1 MTVML
6 NKYGLGYL
14 SVPKV
19 ACTSIK
25 AMMFEV
31 ENGFPFRPY
40 SFNGQMRWI
49 HNLYPSIPF
58 SGLNRG
64 RLRDLHRIT
73 VVRDPIKRALSC
85 YSNRVVQH
93 RELSAEIAGDR
104 LAGSGLPLD
113 PDLPTFVR
121 NIDQYSR
128 LVAEIGHHTAPLT
141 EFLGRDPGYFHR
153 IYRFDEL
160 PEMVADV
167 RRITGQDVALEVMQR
182 SSRSATPDQLSAEEI
197 AILKDYYAEDYA
209 IFGAYF

>member
-6 NKYGLGYL
+6 NEYGLGYL

-31 ENGFPFRPY
+31 ENGFPFRPF
-40 SFNGQMRWI
+40 SANGQMRWI
-49 HNLYPSIPF
+49 HSFYPSIPF
-58 SGLNRG
+58 RELKRG

-85 YSNRVVQH
+85 HSNRVVQH
-93 RELSAEIAGDR
+93 RELSPEIAGDR
-104 LAGSGLPLD
+104 LDGSGLPFD

-121 NIDQYSR
+121 NIAEYSR
-128 LVAEIGHHTAPLT
+128 RVAEIGHHTAPLT
-141 EFLGRDPGYFHR
+141 VFLGEDPGYFHR

-167 RRITGQDVALEVMQR
+167 CRITGKAVALDVMQR
-182 SSRSATPDQLSAEEI
+182 SGRSAGAGQLSPDETAL
-197 AILKDYYAEDYA
+197 LKDYYAGDYA